1 MLSPARIIYDTVELR
16 ARLRTAPIRSRER
29 QRADAQLFM
38 TFCLFRARAQLP
50 RFVAVVE
57 HQVRQSDGQ
66 RNESQQG
73 DARRRAMCLG
83 GPVLL
88 DDLLG
93 LVERNVEVLAS
104 RFNSP
109 PGRVEVGRGSWPQ
122 WPSRLR
128 NGIQV
133 FRQIRVHDVRIGHSP
148 PPGFGIITLLTGCGL
163 YVLSCSSVPSPFNH
177 YITPCGPPDSMS
189 SKLTSSTPG
198 APSLDFASL

>member
-1 MLSPARIIYDTVELR
+1 RLNVGSGRTRAVVKHGDVIVWATTACLR

-29 QRADAQLFM
+29 QRADAQLLM
-38 TFCLFRARAQLP
+38 TFCLARARAQLP

-122 WPSRLR
+122 QLTKGGRGALILSSA
-128 NGIQV
+128 
-133 FRQIRVHDVRIGHSP
+133 FRQFLGGKVIGS
-148 PPGFGIITLLTGCGL
+148 TGRLADATG
-163 YVLSCSSVPSPFNH
+163 
-177 YITPCGPPDSMS
+177 
-189 SKLTSSTPG
+189 
-198 APSLDFASL
+198 